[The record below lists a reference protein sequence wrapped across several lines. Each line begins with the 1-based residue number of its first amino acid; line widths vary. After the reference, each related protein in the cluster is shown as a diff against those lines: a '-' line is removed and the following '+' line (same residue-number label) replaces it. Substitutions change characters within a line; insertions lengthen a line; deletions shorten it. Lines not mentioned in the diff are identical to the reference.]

1 MYIEWVIWLV
11 VTHSFLIGL
20 FMKQKEPLKGKS
32 YLLRCKK
39 INEIYDKWV
48 KIGLSNREIYRRF
61 IYPEMGI
68 SERTFYKALK
78 ADVPTTF

>member
-1 MYIEWVIWLV
+1 
-11 VTHSFLIGL
+11 
-20 FMKQKEPLKGKS
+20 MKQKEPLKGKS

-61 IYPEMGI
+61 IYPDMGI

-78 ADVPTTF
+78 ADVSTAF